1 MHTPNGKLNLYTLLQ
16 NLQIANLHT
25 YQNLPCYKTFK
36 SQSVAKLD
44 VVKLQIAK
52 FHIQQQPTQ
61 KWKFFHLTHFENLKI
76 TNSITMDTTT
86 HTKFRWPQ
94 LGCKNVFHALL
105 NCFLRFQCCLL
116 HVNSCVA
123 TLITKP
129 PSNLNL

>member
-1 MHTPNGKLNLYTLLQ
+1 MHMHTPNGKLNLYTLLQ

-61 KWKFFHLTHFENLKI
+61 KWKICHLTHFENLKI

-86 HTKFRWPQ
+86 HTKFRWPPAWMQKCISCLVELLFKISMLLIACQ
-94 LGCKNVFHALL
+94 LM
-105 NCFLRFQCCLL
+105 CCYI
-116 HVNSCVA
+116 NY
-123 TLITKP
+123 
-129 PSNLNL
+129 